1 MKKRIIASLLSLMIM
16 NCAVVTA
23 FATETGTASLTIK
36 ETELTTGTQ
45 QKAAES
51 VSKVDDDIQE
61 DVAAQIPTEFEEI
74 YIETADDFLEFVN
87 NCKIDVWS
95 ANKKVILR
103 KDISLVGKS
112 FEPIATFAGI
122 FDGGGHT
129 ISELNLSQGMS
140 YIGLFSRVA
149 PTGVI
154 RNLNVTGSVIPSGD
168 QIAVGGIAGENSG
181 SIVDCSFKGVVAGND
196 YTGGI
201 CGINSLEGSLFGCR
215 TEGYIRG
222 KHATGGIVGQNIG
235 LIRRCTNVAQVNTTN
250 EDTQVT
256 LENIGVLGTLQ
267 NVSKVVGILTGKSE
281 DSETANTSATISD
294 TGGIAGL
301 SIGVITRCVNNAA
314 VGYEHVGYNIGGIA
328 GRQSGYILSCINNG
342 KILGRK
348 DAGGIV
354 GQAEP
359 YVQVDLSADVAYQLE
374 QAIDDLHGKVTVTL
388 RDAKNQS
395 GIISNRVALIQQYTA
410 GAINDLRYLSSGTVD
425 FANGVAGAT
434 TEAFS
439 RVDYVI
445 KESAKQDGMVDQLTY
460 AAGNVKASTKDMKE
474 AVQDLNLDNY
484 LNDVERA
491 QYQEAKDTLESAA
504 TQYAELFEKSYNAF
518 YNEYVAERY
527 NNLVLASYPGCAD
540 LVYELEDG
548 TYADTDTMQRA
559 ETDLKASTPQGTTL
573 PGTWK
578 HSTDG
583 KLFPDSENSDDVE
596 LNSKAADNASE
607 NADEYAR
614 KNYTSPS
621 GATGKDAFYADLAN
635 SGAVITSITYSHMG
649 EMADYTREDAISALD
664 NLDSASAH
672 LEEAGKDAKA
682 ILGNIASRDNIVFP
696 QLSSEYRQRTSSLSD
711 NLQGMNDNFG
721 LLNGEANNATGV
733 LIDDLQAMADQF
745 NKIMQL
751 YSDALDGALEMDYT
765 QAFED
770 VSLADAAITTDA
782 TVDSCMNY
790 GTVEADINSAGIAGT
805 MAIEYEYDLESDITG
820 IKSSKLNTS
829 YITKCVLRDDRNYG
843 TVVGEKNYVGGVCGL
858 QEMGTIIYS
867 GNFANVSSSSGEYV
881 GGVAGSSLSYVVSS
895 YSKGIMSGTKY
906 VGGICGDGM
915 HIRDSFSL
923 VSIDDVDNWCGAIAG
938 HVDSNGV
945 VRNNYFVSDKLAGI
959 DRISYVEKAE
969 PVSYEQ
975 ALTAGLFDEMDQSE
989 SQNAEEEKSTDTK
1002 EAGNLVSVST
1012 VSQEQD
1018 IPTDFNM
1025 LTVTFMVEDED
1036 LEDGKQQVA
1045 IEKRKY
1051 GESFDHTTYPEVD
1064 NKPGFYVHWDT
1075 NSVENITTDKV
1086 ITATYKRYLTTL
1098 SEDTSNDGVY
1108 QSELLVDGAFKE
1120 DDTLS
1125 VTRSDVLSYEQV
1137 EEMGIE
1143 RVADLEQIESFET
1156 ISLVIP
1162 DDGNKVH
1169 QIRFRPNSRF
1179 YDVSEDYVLYQ
1190 VTKDSKIAL
1199 APTGEVGEYKTFEIE
1214 GNDVTLMLDFEGINR
1229 TVFRY
1234 GILIVVSLVALL
1246 VIIILLILYTKKHG
1260 RKLPVFFKF
1269 IKKNVSERI
1278 ENKEQIFFNED
1289 EAKKKEEALPE
1300 ITTETENEKEIKT
1313 WDLEVK
1319 DDSAKES
1326 SESEKTD
1333 KTLIEEQKSNKSNH
1347 KKKKKNKNKH

>member
-1 MKKRIIASLLSLMIM
+1 MKKRIIASLLSLIVA
-16 NCAVVTA
+16 NSLVITA
-23 FATETGTASLTIK
+23 MATETGTTTVASVN
-36 ETELTTGTQ
+36 ENELTTGTQ
-45 QKAAES
+45 QRAAEN
-51 VSKVDDDIQE
+51 VSTVDDDIQE
-61 DVAAQIPTEFEEI
+61 DVAAQIPTEFEEV
-74 YIETADDFLEFVN
+74 YIDSVDDFLEFAN

-95 ANKKVILR
+95 ANKKVILQ
-103 KDISLVGKS
+103 KDISLVGKD
-112 FEPIATFAGI
+112 FEPISTFAGI
-122 FDGGGHT
+122 FEGSGHT
-129 ISELNLSQGMS
+129 ISEMNLSAGMS
-140 YIGLFSRVA
+140 YMGLFSRVQS
-149 PTGVI
+149 TGVI

-201 CGINSLEGSLFGCR
+201 CGTNNLEGTIFGCKS
-215 TEGYIRG
+215 EGYIRG
-222 KHATGGIVGQNIG
+222 KHATGGIVGHNIG
-235 LIRRCTNVAQVNTTN
+235 LIRRCKNEASVNTTN
-250 EDTQVT
+250 EDTQLT
-256 LENIGVLGTLQ
+256 LDNIGILGNLS
-267 NVSKVVGILTGKSE
+267 NVSKVIGILTGKSE
-281 DSETANTSATISD
+281 DSETANTSSTISD

-301 SIGVITRCVNNAA
+301 SIGVITRSVNNGD
-314 VGYEHVGYNIGGIA
+314 VGYEHVGYNVGGIV
-328 GRQSGYILSCINNG
+328 GRQSGYVLSCINNA
-342 KILGRK
+342 KVLGRK

-359 YVQVDLSADVAYQLE
+359 YIQIDLSADVAYQLE

-388 RDAKNQS
+388 RDAKTQS

-410 GAINDLRYLSSGTVD
+410 GAINDLRYLSAGTVD
-425 FANGVAGAT
+425 FANGVSSAT

-439 RVDYVI
+439 RVEYVI
-445 KESAKQDGMVDQLTY
+445 DEAAKKDGVVDQVTY
-460 AAGNVKASTKDMKE
+460 AANDMRASTKDLRE
-474 AVQDLNLDNY
+474 AVDDLNLDNY
-484 LNDVERA
+484 LNDAEKA
-491 QYQEAKDTLESAA
+491 QYQEAKDTLASVAS
-504 TQYAELFEKSYNAF
+504 QYTTLYEKSYFAF

-527 NNLVLASYPGCAD
+527 DNLVIAAYPGCRD

-548 TYADTDTMQRA
+548 SNADTSKMQRA
-559 ETDLKASTPQGTTL
+559 EDDLKASEKQGTTL
-573 PGTWK
+573 DGTWK

-583 KLFPDSENSDDVE
+583 KLFPDSANEDDVK
-596 LNSKAADNASE
+596 LNERAAKNASE

-621 GATGKDAFYADLAN
+621 GATGKDAFASDMAN
-635 SGAVITSITYSHMG
+635 AAAVIANITYSHMS
-649 EMADYTREDAISALD
+649 EMSEYTRDDAISALD
-664 NLDSASAH
+664 DLDSAAEH
-672 LEEAGKDAKA
+672 LNQAGKDVKA
-682 ILGNIASRDNIVFP
+682 IVGNLSARDDIAFP
-696 QLSSEYRQRTSSLSD
+696 QLSSEYRQRTTSLSD

-721 LLNGEANNATGV
+721 LLNSESNNATGV

-782 TVDSCMNY
+782 TIDSCINY
-790 GTVEADINSAGIAGT
+790 GIVEADINSAGIAGT

-820 IKSSKLNTS
+820 IKNSKLNTS

-843 TVVGEKNYVGGVCGL
+843 NVVGEKNYVGGVCGL

-867 GNFANVSSSSGEYV
+867 GNYANVSSSSGEYV
-881 GGVAGSSLSYVVSS
+881 GGIAGSSLSYVVSS
-895 YSKGIMSGTKY
+895 YSKGIMSGSKY

-945 VRNNYFVSDKLAGI
+945 VRNNFFVSDKLAGI
-959 DRISYVEKAE
+959 DRISYAQKAE
-969 PVSYEQ
+969 PVTYDE
-975 ALTAGLFDEMDQSE
+975 ALTSGLFNNMNTSLEQ
-989 SQNAEEEKSTDTK
+989 QGAEETEKVV
-1002 EAGNLVSVST
+1002 AVST
-1012 VSQEQD
+1012 AANTQD
-1018 IPTDFNM
+1018 IPTDFNA
-1025 LTVTFMVEDED
+1025 LTVTFMVEDDD

-1051 GESFDHTTYPEVD
+1051 GESFDQTTYPEID

-1098 SEDTSNDGVY
+1098 SEDISNDGVY

-1120 DDTLS
+1120 DDHLT
-1125 VTRSDVLSYEQV
+1125 VTRSDVLTYEQV

-1156 ISLVIP
+1156 INLLIP
-1162 DDGNKVH
+1162 NDGNKVH

-1179 YDVSEDYVLYQ
+1179 YDVSEDYTLYQ
-1190 VTKDSKIAL
+1190 VSKDSKVAL

-1214 GNDVTLMLDFEGINR
+1214 GNDVTLMLDFEGINK
-1229 TVFRY
+1229 TVLKY
-1234 GILIVVSLVALL
+1234 GVIIVLALVVSLVIL
-1246 VIIILLILYTKKHG
+1246 VLIIIYTKRHG
-1260 RKLPVFFKF
+1260 RKLPKF
-1269 IKKNVSERI
+1269 LRSVKRKVSKRI

-1289 EAKKKEEALPE
+1289 ENKVKDEASPKSIEAKEDN
-1300 ITTETENEKEIKT
+1300 ETDSEDIKT
-1313 WDLEVK
+1313 IDINK
-1319 DDSAKES
+1319 PKKPKNSDKSDDKP
-1326 SESEKTD
+1326 SE
-1333 KTLIEEQKSNKSNH
+1333 EERNSGANH
-1347 KKKKKNKNKH
+1347 KKKKRNKKKH